1 MNSQNEKING
11 NQRGMT
17 RVNFETK
24 VVISVDGKD
33 LPEAESKDISLNG
46 IFVNIKGFEV
56 GKECTIKITL
66 SGASSKLK
74 IEIKGKVV
82 RVTDS
87 GAGIIFTMIDPD
99 SFLHLLNIIAINT
112 GDYDT
117 VHQEFLKRVVQ
128 A

>member
-56 GKECTIKITL
+56 GKECTITITL
-66 SGASSKLK
+66 SGASSKLR

>member
-1 MNSQNEKING
+1 MNSQNERIKD

-33 LPEAESKDISLNG
+33 LPAAESKDISLNG

-66 SGASSKLK
+66 SGASSKLR
-74 IEIKGKVV
+74 IETKGKVV

-117 VHQEFLKRVVQ
+117 VHQEFLKRVAQV
-128 A
+128 

>member
-1 MNSQNEKING
+1 MNSQNERIED

-17 RVNFETK
+17 RVNFETM
-24 VVISVDGKD
+24 VIISVDGKE
-33 LPEAESKDISLNG
+33 LPETESKDISLNG
-46 IFVNIKGFEV
+46 IFVNIKGLEV
-56 GKECTIKITL
+56 GAECDIKLTL
-66 SGASSKLK
+66 SGASSKLMIK
-74 IEIKGKVV
+74 TKGKVV

-87 GAGIIFTMIDPD
+87 GAGIVFTMIDPD

-128 A
+128 M

>member
-1 MNSQNEKING
+1 MNSQNERIKD

-24 VVISVDGKD
+24 VIISVDGKE

-46 IFVNIKGFEV
+46 IFVNIKGLEV
-56 GKECTIKITL
+56 GKECTIKVTL
-66 SGASSKLK
+66 SGSSSKLM
-74 IEIKGKVV
+74 IETKGKVV

-87 GAGIIFTMIDPD
+87 GAGMVFTMIDPD

-117 VHQEFLKRVVQ
+117 VHQEFLKRVAQ
-128 A
+128 M